1 MGIFKDIKTDEL
13 EKIEEQIK
21 DRLFNIKNCPLK
33 VRRLHYLIKAE
44 LLGRETEKRQKK
56 GK

>member
-44 LLGRETEKRQKK
+44 LLGRETEKRKKK